1 VAADGI
7 VVVTIDLED
16 PWTIGAVL
24 IAVWVVISVAT
35 EVFVLNGNIR
45 EALVRGIVGGG
56 AFAVVYLFLWWRYA
70 KD

>member
-1 VAADGI
+1 M
-7 VVVTIDLED
+7 DLED

-45 EALVRGIVGGG
+45 EALARGI
-56 AFAVVYLFLWWRYA
+56 F
-70 KD
+70 